1 LPISW
6 AERVVSDALLVASNL
21 RKSYGGLVVTDGVS
35 IDVRA
40 GDVHALIGP
49 NGAGKTTLVNQLSGL
64 ASNDSGT
71 VHFAGEDITRL
82 SMHERARRGIV
93 RSFQITSIIP
103 GMSLLSNVA
112 LAVQARAGSSFRF
125 FGRVEEE
132 QALNASAL
140 EALAFVGLDARAV
153 ARAGALSHG
162 EKRSLEIAIALAL
175 QPRLLLLDEP
185 MAGTGRDETDRLIGL
200 LKSLAGRFPM
210 LLVEHD
216 MRAVFSLATR
226 VSVLVSGRII
236 ASGRPDEIRA
246 DANVRA
252 AYLGD
257 EAF

>member
-1 LPISW
+1 
-6 AERVVSDALLVASNL
+6 
-21 RKSYGGLVVTDGVS
+21 
-35 IDVRA
+35 
-40 GDVHALIGP
+40 
-49 NGAGKTTLVNQLSGL
+49 
-64 ASNDSGT
+64 
-71 VHFAGEDITRL
+71 
-82 SMHERARRGIV
+82 MHERARRGIV

-125 FGRVEEE
+125 FGNVAEER
-132 QALNASAL
+132 ALNDAAL
-140 EALAFVGLDARAV
+140 QALAFVGLEARSG

>member
-1 LPISW
+1 MS
-6 AERVVSDALLVASNL
+6 EALLVASDL
-21 RKSYGGLVVTDGVS
+21 RKSFGGLVVTDGVS

-71 VHFAGEDITRL
+71 VHFVGEDITRL

-125 FGRVEEE
+125 FGNVAEER
-132 QALNASAL
+132 ALNDAAL
-140 EALAFVGLDARAV
+140 QALAFVGLEARSG